1 MARTKQPLLIGA
13 ALAAVLSA
21 SAARPAAD
29 FDDLQESAI
38 KAAVRKVAPCVV
50 QIETSGGTDVV
61 VAGPRGLLRRGTG
74 PTSGLAV
81 GEDGYIVS
89 SAFNFANKPSQIRV
103 SVPGLKERRVAKVVA
118 TDQTR
123 MLTLLKIDL
132 NPGEKLPLPAP
143 SPKKDFKVGQTAI
156 AVGRT
161 LAASA
166 ADMPSVS
173 VGIISATDRIWGR
186 AVQTDAKVSPANYG
200 GPLVD
205 LYGRV
210 QGVLV
215 PASPRAEGE
224 LAGFEWYDSG
234 IGFAVPLED
243 VLRVLPR
250 LKAGKDLRH
259 GVLGITMQGDE
270 FTTAPTIAT
279 VAPGSPA
286 EKAGV
291 KPGDVVKAI
300 DGKEV
305 HNQAQLRHQLG
316 PKYEG
321 DTVAVT
327 LQRGKDEVKI
337 DKVALTAAAA
347 GTGQPFLGILPVRD
361 DPGPGVEVR
370 YVYPGS
376 PADKAGVKAGD
387 RVTKL
392 GRTVAPG
399 RVVMQPVVAR
409 DALLALMDVAQPG
422 VEIKVEVTRKAG
434 GKTETL
440 TATLAVAPDVVPDKL
455 PERASAK
462 LAKVK
467 PGTKPPAAPK
477 KDDKKDDKDEKK
489 FPTGFQKR
497 TTAASDHTYWIYVPE
512 NYDPNIAHSVVI
524 WLHPTGKNKEKDFD
538 DLTWS
543 WQEFCE
549 DNHVIVICPSCDAAS
564 GWTPGESE
572 FIAETVRTVGNTYT
586 LDRRRV
592 VAHGMGLGG
601 EMAYYLGFH
610 SRNLIRGVATVGAPM
625 TSNPKERVANQ
636 PLAFF
641 LVAGDKDPLK
651 GPIKD
656 TAAKLREHKYPE
668 MHREV
673 PDLGHQ
679 YIDGRAGTDVLKEL
693 ARWVD
698 SLDRM

>member
-1 MARTKQPLLIGA
+1 MARKTQPLLAVA
-13 ALAAVLSA
+13 ALAAVLSV
-21 SAARPAAD
+21 SAAGPDAD
-29 FDDLQESAI
+29 FDELQEKAI
-38 KAAVRKVAPCVV
+38 KAAVRQVAPCVV

-61 VAGPRGLLRRGTG
+61 AAGPRGLLRRGTG

-81 GEDGYIVS
+81 GEDGYIIS

-132 NPGEKLPLPAP
+132 NPGEKLPLPVAAP
-143 SPKKDFKVGQTAI
+143 AKDFKVGQTAI

-166 ADMPSVS
+166 AELPSVS

-200 GPLVD
+200 GPLVGLD
-205 LYGRV
+205 GRV

-243 VLRVLPR
+243 VYRVLPR

-270 FTTAPTIAT
+270 FTTAPTVAT
-279 VAPGSPA
+279 VTPGSPA
-286 EKAGV
+286 EKAGI
-291 KPGDVVKAI
+291 KPGDVIAAI
-300 DGKEV
+300 DGKPV
-305 HNQAQLRHQLG
+305 GNQAQLRHRLG

-321 DTVAVT
+321 DTVSVT
-327 LQRGKDEVKI
+327 LRRGKDEVKI

-376 PADKAGVKAGD
+376 PAEKAGIKAGD
-387 RVTKL
+387 RVTKV
-392 GRTVAPG
+392 GRAVGPG
-399 RVVMQPVVAR
+399 QVIMQPVVAR
-409 DALLALMDVAQPG
+409 DALLALLDAAPPG

-434 GKTETL
+434 GKAETL
-440 TATLAVAPDVVPDKL
+440 SATLAVAPDVVPDKP

-462 LAKVK
+462 LALVK
-467 PGTKPPAAPK
+467 PGTKPPAPK
-477 KDDKKDDKDEKK
+477 KDDKKDEKDEKK
-489 FPTGFQKR
+489 YPTGFLKK
-497 TTAASDHTYWIYVPE
+497 TTAAADHTYWIFVPE
-512 NYDPNIAHSVVI
+512 NYDPNIAHAVVI

-543 WQEFCE
+543 WQEYCE

-572 FIAETVRTVGNTYT
+572 FIAETVRTVGNSYT
-586 LDRRRV
+586 IDRRRV

-656 TAAKLREHKYPE
+656 TAAKLREQKYPVL
-668 MHREV
+668 HKEV
-673 PDLGHQ
+673 PDMGHQ
-679 YIDGRAGTDVLKEL
+679 YIDGRAGVEVLKEL
-693 ARWVD
+693 VRWVD

>member
-1 MARTKQPLLIGA
+1 
-13 ALAAVLSA
+13 
-21 SAARPAAD
+21 
-29 FDDLQESAI
+29 
-38 KAAVRKVAPCVV
+38 V

-74 PTSGLAV
+74 PTSGLVV
-81 GEDGYIVS
+81 GADGYIIS

-103 SVPGLKERRVAKVVA
+103 SVPGLKERRVATVVA

-132 NPGEKLPLPAP
+132 NAGENLPLPAA
-143 SPKKDFKVGQTAI
+143 SPKKDFRVGQMAI

-166 ADMPSVS
+166 AEMPSVS

-259 GVLGITMQGDE
+259 GVLGITMSGDQY
-270 FTTAPTIAT
+270 TTAPTVAT
-279 VAPGSPA
+279 VAPASPA
-286 EKAGV
+286 DKAGV
-291 KPGDVVKAI
+291 KPGDVIKAI
-300 DGKEV
+300 DGKAV

-327 LQRGKDEVKI
+327 LQRGKDEVKL
-337 DKVALTAAAA
+337 DKVVLSAAAA
-347 GTGQPFLGILPVRD
+347 GAGQPFLGILPVRD

-399 RVVMQPVVAR
+399 RVIMQPVVAR
-409 DALLALMDVAQPG
+409 DALLALLDAAPPG
-422 VEIKVEVTRKAG
+422 VEIKVEVKRKAG

-440 TATLAVAPDVVPDKL
+440 TATLAVAPDVVPATL

-462 LAKVK
+462 LALVK
-467 PGTKPPAAPK
+467 PGTKPPAPK
-477 KDDKKDDKDEKK
+477 KDDKKNKKDEKDEKDEKK
-489 FPTGFQKR
+489 FPTGFLKK
-497 TTAASDHTYWIYVPE
+497 TTAAADHTYWIFVPD
-512 NYDPNIAHSVVI
+512 NYDPNIAHAVVI

-538 DLTWS
+538 DLTWA
-543 WQEFCE
+543 WQNYCE
-549 DNHVIVICPSCDAAS
+549 DNHIIVICPVCDAAS

-572 FIAETVRTVGNTYT
+572 FIAEAVRSVGNTYT

-641 LVAGDKDPLK
+641 LIAGDKDPLK
-651 GPIKD
+651 APIKD
-656 TAAKLREHKYPE
+656 RTASKLREQKYPVI
-668 MHREV
+668 HREV
-673 PDLGHQ
+673 RDMGHQ
-679 YIDGRAGTDVLKEL
+679 YIDGRAGEEVLKEL